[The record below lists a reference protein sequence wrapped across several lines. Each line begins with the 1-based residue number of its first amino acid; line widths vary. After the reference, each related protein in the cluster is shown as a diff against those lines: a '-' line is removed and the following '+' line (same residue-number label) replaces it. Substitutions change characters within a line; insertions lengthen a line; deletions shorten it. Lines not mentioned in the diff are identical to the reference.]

1 MNDSKTAAKHA
12 IEKLGIL
19 LFLGELQCNSKLQH
33 SACLLSFLA
42 EILRWKL
49 HSICVAFG
57 KHHLTSAVSSAELKF
72 SVKRYFVTGSGS
84 LTEVIYGLARLC

>member
-42 EILRWKL
+42 EIFRWKL

-72 SVKRYFVTGSGS
+72 SVKRYFVTGTGS